1 MKKSI
6 KNTTSSSKKKTVTPI
21 NKTVKK
27 TVVKSKVKKTEKKN
41 YESIPDDT
49 VLVYHKPNC
58 STSRNVMDLLKKK
71 KVKTMVRLYI
81 EDSPTSKELELLLAK
96 LDMKPE
102 ELVRKKESYFQEKL
116 KGLKLNDQEWIREM
130 AENPVLIERPVLIYK
145 NSAVVGRPMEKVEEF
160 LKKVK

>member
-6 KNTTSSSKKKTVTPI
+6 KNTTPSSKKKTVVPI
-21 NKTVKK
+21 KK
-27 TVVKSKVKKTEKKN
+27 VVIKKVVKSKVKKTEKKN

-58 STSRNVMDLLKKK
+58 STSRNVMDYLKKK

-81 EDSPTSKELELLLAK
+81 DDAPTAKELEILLAK
-96 LDMKPE
+96 LHLKPHD
-102 ELVRKKESYFQEKL
+102 LIRTKEAYYQEKL
-116 KGLKLNDQEWIREM
+116 KGLKLNEHEWIREM

-145 NSAVVGRPMEKVEEF
+145 NTAVIGRPMENVEDF
-160 LKKVK
+160 VKKVK